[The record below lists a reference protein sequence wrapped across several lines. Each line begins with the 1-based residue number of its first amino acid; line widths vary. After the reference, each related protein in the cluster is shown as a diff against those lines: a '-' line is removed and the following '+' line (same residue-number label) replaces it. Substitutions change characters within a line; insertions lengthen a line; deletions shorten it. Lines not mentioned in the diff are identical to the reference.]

1 MSASVVA
8 RRDRAKGRPLAGRVF
23 GLFTP
28 YLNGFVARVAG
39 RRFVPMW
46 SLLHHRGR
54 TSGAA
59 YATPITAF
67 RVPGGFAI
75 GLAFG
80 PGANWVRNVLAA
92 ERATLRWRGREY
104 PLIRPSVI
112 DVAAPSV
119 ALEPWKQTVFRA
131 LGVDR
136 VLLLLDDAD
145 ARPAA
150 PTRT

>member
-1 MSASVVA
+1 MSATVVA
-8 RRDRAKGRPLAGRVF
+8 RTDPARARPLAGRIF

-28 YLNGFVARVAG
+28 YLNGFVAVVAG

-46 SLLHHRGR
+46 SLLRHRGR

-104 PLIRPSVI
+104 PLVRPSVV
-112 DVAAPSV
+112 DVASPSV
-119 ALEPWKQTVFRA
+119 GLEPWKQAVFRA

-136 VLLLLDDAD
+136 VLLLLEDAEAQ
-145 ARPAA
+145 ARMVK
-150 PTRT
+150 T